1 MPALDPVSSFS
12 FVLLASVLSLSA
24 CVGRHSQGG
33 SGPDTEGATLQ
44 TPPVA
49 EQRAHVHV
57 EHGVERED
65 PYYWLREKED
75 PDVIA
80 YVEAENAYLRDATA
94 HLEDER
100 KALFDEMLAR
110 IQENDESVPYL
121 HGGWQYYSRTEE
133 GKPYRIYCRK
143 GADGVEQ
150 VLVDVNALAEGHEYM
165 ALGHFKMSP
174 DHNLIAYGTDT
185 DGSEIYTL
193 RFRDART
200 GETLSDEVKG
210 AYYSL
215 AWGNDNKTVFYTKLD
230 EAHRPW
236 QVWRHEIGTDQAED
250 ALVFQ
255 EDDDRYFVGV
265 GKTRSEQFLLI
276 SLGSAITSEYL
287 VLDADNP
294 TGDFRVFSPRHQGME
309 YSLTHH
315 GDRFYVVTND
325 SDDTDG
331 KHDKRAINFKLMS
344 APLDATD
351 RSQWA
356 EVIGHREEVL
366 IKDVDAFTDHL
377 VIHEREGGFPQ
388 LRVRQLSTGEEH
400 VVSMPEPVYTLSG
413 SSNPEFDTSTFRFGY
428 GSLVTPNSVFD
439 YDLNTRERTLMKES
453 PVLGGYD
460 RTLYAS
466 ERVVAI
472 ADDGTEVPISI
483 VYKKDIDKE
492 GPRALWLTGYGSYGM
507 SYDPSFSSTR
517 LSLLDRGVS
526 FAIAHIRGGGEMGRR
541 WKEDG
546 KFLNKTN
553 TFTDFIDCA
562 EHLVDAGY
570 TASDRL
576 VIQGGSAGGL
586 LMGAVL
592 NMRPDLFLAA
602 IARVP
607 FVDVVTTMLDESI
620 PLTAIEWEEWG
631 NPKDKTYFD
640 YMLAYSPYDNVK
652 AQDYPHLLVTSG
664 LNDPRVQYWEPTKWV
679 ARLRTQAT
687 GSGQILLKTD
697 MGAGHG
703 GKSGRYGRL
712 EEQAFLFAFALDK
725 LGLVE

>member
-1 MPALDPVSSFS
+1 MPVLDPIASISLF
-12 FVLLASVLSLSA
+12 FLASVFSLSA
-24 CVGRHSQGG
+24 CVGRHAEGG
-33 SGPDTEGATLQ
+33 ASPEAGGVAQ
-44 TPPVA
+44 SSPPVA
-49 EQRAHVHV
+49 DERAHVHT
-57 EHGVERED
+57 EHGVERSD
-65 PYYWLREKED
+65 PYYWLRDRED
-75 PDVIA
+75 ADVIA
-80 YVEAENAYLRDATA
+80 YVEAENAYLQGATA
-94 HLEDER
+94 HLEGER
-100 KALFDEMLAR
+100 KTLFDEMLAR
-110 IQENDESVPYL
+110 IQENDESVPYT

-143 GADGVEQ
+143 GDDGVEQ

-165 ALGHFKMSP
+165 SLGHFEMSP
-174 DHNLIAYGTDT
+174 DHNFVAFGTDT
-185 DGSEIYTL
+185 DGSEVYTL

-200 GETLSDEVKG
+200 GELLADEVKG

-215 AWGNDNKTVFYTKLD
+215 AWGNDNKTVFYTTID

-236 QVWRHEIGTDQAED
+236 RVHRHTIGTDQSED
-250 ALVFQ
+250 EVVFQ
-255 EDDDRYFVGV
+255 EDDDRYFVSV
-265 GKTRSEQFLLI
+265 SKTRSEQFLLI

-287 VLDADNP
+287 VLDADTP
-294 TGDFRVFSPRHQGME
+294 TGAFRVFSPRQQGME

-315 GDRFYVVTND
+315 GDRFYIVTND
-325 SDDTDG
+325 SDDADG
-331 KHDKRAINFKLMS
+331 KHDHRAINFKLMS

-351 RSQWA
+351 RSQWI
-356 EVIGHREEVL
+356 EVIPHREEVL
-366 IKDVDAFTDHL
+366 IEDVDAFTDHL
-377 VIHEREGGFPQ
+377 VIHEREGGFQQ
-388 LRVRQLSTGEEH
+388 LRVRKLSSGDEH
-400 VVSMPEPVYTLSG
+400 VISMPEPVYTLWG
-413 SSNPEFDTSTFRFGY
+413 ENNPEFDTHTFRFGY
-428 GSLVTPNSVFD
+428 GSLITPDSVFD
-439 YDLNTRERTLMKES
+439 YDLNTRTRELKKEK

-466 ERVVAI
+466 ERLTAT
-472 ADDGTEVPISI
+472 ADDGTPVPISI
-483 VYKKDIDKE
+483 VYKKDIGSD

-507 SYDPSFSSTR
+507 SYDAHFSSSR

-546 KFLNKTN
+546 KFLSKKN

-562 EHLVDAGY
+562 EHLVDQAY

-586 LMGAVL
+586 LMGAVM
-592 NMRPDLFLAA
+592 NMRPELFHAVV
-602 IARVP
+602 ARVP

-631 NPKDKTYFD
+631 NPADKAYFD
-640 YMLAYSPYDNVK
+640 YMLSYSPYDNVE

-679 ARLRTQAT
+679 ARLRATAT
-687 GSGQILLKTD
+687 GDGQVLLKTD

-712 EEQAFLFAFALDK
+712 EEQAFLYAFALDT
-725 LGLVE
+725 LGLVD